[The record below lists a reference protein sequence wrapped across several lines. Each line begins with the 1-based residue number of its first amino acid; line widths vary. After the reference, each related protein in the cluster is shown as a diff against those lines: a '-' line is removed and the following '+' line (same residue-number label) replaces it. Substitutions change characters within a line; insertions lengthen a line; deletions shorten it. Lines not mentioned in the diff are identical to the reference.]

1 MRSKCWVLGLAVPA
15 LLLAVQ
21 GSAPA
26 VEPKDQSQVELKV
39 VKYDQLKQAIQK
51 FKGKVVVVDFW
62 ADT

>member
-1 MRSKCWVLGLAVPA
+1 MQSKCWVLGLAVPA

-26 VEPKDQSQVELKV
+26 VEPKDQPQVELKV

>member
-1 MRSKCWVLGLAVPA
+1 MQPKRWLIGLAVPA

-21 GSAPA
+21 ARTSAGD
-26 VEPKDQSQVELKV
+26 PKDQSKVDLKV
-39 VKYDQLKQAIQK
+39 VKYDELKEAIKK